1 MKKYIKL
8 ALFSICFLVL
18 EQGFAQEIKV
28 KTEIQSKF
36 IDITGLFGVNEP
48 ASITQFSY
56 SKNGFG
62 LNLYHGFSLKQFGK
76 TIQTIITPSY
86 NFKIDDSG
94 KFYIKPKVEIA
105 NLEAAGG
112 GFIRP
117 GIHFIYK
124 PNAHNKLNFG
134 TWAFIDLR
142 NEEIYQKRLNGYTF
156 LLSYTHQDDF
166 KQFKFVQEG
175 RILFVDIVKQLK
187 VSGIF
192 TNLELH
198 YKPLNI
204 YLGTNAVYTFYR
216 SDNKNEL
223 IYNIALGK
231 QF

>member
-1 MKKYIKL
+1 MKKHIKL
-8 ALFSICFLVL
+8 LFSVCFLAL
-18 EQGFAQEIKV
+18 EQVFAQEISV

-48 ASITQFSY
+48 SSITQFSY

-62 LNLYHGFSLKQFGK
+62 LDLYHGFSLKQFGK
-76 TIQTIITPSY
+76 TIQSIVTPSY

-94 KFYIKPKVEIA
+94 KFYLKPKVEIA

-124 PNAHNKLNFG
+124 RDAHNKLNFG
-134 TWAFIDLR
+134 TWTFFDLR
-142 NEEIYQKRLNGYTF
+142 NKETYQNRLNGYTF
-156 LLSYTHQDDF
+156 LLSYTHQNDF

-175 RILFVDIVKQLK
+175 RILFVDIIKQLK

-192 TNLELH
+192 TNLELQ

-204 YLGTNAVYTFYR
+204 YCSTNAVYTFYR
-216 SDNKNEL
+216 SDNKNQL

-231 QF
+231 KF